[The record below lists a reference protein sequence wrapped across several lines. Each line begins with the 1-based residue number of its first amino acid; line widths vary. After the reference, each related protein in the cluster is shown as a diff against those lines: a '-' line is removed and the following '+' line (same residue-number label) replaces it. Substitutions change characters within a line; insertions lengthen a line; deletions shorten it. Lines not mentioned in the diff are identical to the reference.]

1 MRRWNDVAEPYAQLL
16 DFGTLHR
23 LGIERYQ
30 QGDVAGAA
38 DLIARSIAQYPQ
50 PGAFCDLGV
59 MLHMLGRLA
68 EAEDAYRTA
77 LRLQPQYP
85 EAQNNLGITLHT
97 QARFDDAEAAYRAAL
112 GLRPD
117 YAEALNNLAVTL
129 TDLTR
134 TEEALAACRAALC
147 LFPDYV
153 NAHLTRANALLA
165 EDRTDAALA
174 AFETALTLHPHSL
187 EGLVNHGN
195 ALKRAGRQ
203 EEALA
208 RYDQALALHPGYVE
222 ARVNR
227 SFLLLGRGDMQNGWF
242 EYEWRFCTPG
252 LAAHRLPQPQWT
264 GEPLEGRTILLHA
277 EQGFGDTL
285 QFVRYAPLVAQRG
298 GRVLLGAPA
307 PLHRLLRTLP
317 GVERVLE
324 PNEPPPPFDLHC
336 PMMSL
341 PLAFGTRLDTVPA
354 EVPYFFPDPAD
365 VAAWRAR
372 LPDDGVLKVG
382 LVWAGNPR
390 PNMPHANLVDRR
402 RSLRLAQLAPLA
414 GVAGVRFVSLQ
425 KDGDAAVQTKD
436 PPAGMDLVDPMGE
449 VGDFAD
455 TAALIATLDLVIG
468 VDTSVIHLA
477 GALGK
482 PVWVLSRFDGCW
494 RWLQGRDDS
503 PWYPTMR
510 LFRQQAPGAWEPVIE
525 RVAEA
530 LRERVS

>member
-1 MRRWNDVAEPYAQLL
+1 VETFAQPL
-16 DFGTLHR
+16 DAGALYR
-23 LGIERYQ
+23 LGIERYR

-38 DLIARSIAQYPQ
+38 DLIARSLALHPQ
-50 PGAFCDLGV
+50 PGAFSDLGI
-59 MLHMLGRLA
+59 MLHTLGRLV
-68 EAEDAYRTA
+68 EAEDAYRAA

-85 EAQNNLGITLHT
+85 EAYNNLGITLHT
-97 QARFDDAEAAYRAAL
+97 QARFDEAEAAYRAAL
-112 GLRPD
+112 ALRPH

-134 TEEALAACRAALC
+134 TEEALAACRAALS

-165 EDRTDAALA
+165 QGLTDAALA

-195 ALKRAGRQ
+195 ALRQAGRP

-208 RYDQALALHPGYVE
+208 RYDQALVLHPGYVE

-227 SFLLLGRGDMQNGWF
+227 SFLLLGRGDMERGWF

-252 LAAHRLPQPQWT
+252 LAPHRLLQPQWT

-324 PNEPPPPFDLHC
+324 PDEPPPPFDLHC
-336 PMMSL
+336 PLMSL
-341 PLAFGTRLDTVPA
+341 PFAFRTRLDSVPA

-372 LPDDGVLKVG
+372 LPDDGALKVG

-390 PNMPHANLVDRR
+390 PHMPRANLIDRR
-402 RSLRLAQLAPLA
+402 RSLALTQLAPLA
-414 GVAGVRFVSLQ
+414 GVPGVRFYSLQ
-425 KDGDAAVQTKD
+425 KDGDAVLQAKA
-436 PPAGMDLVDPMGE
+436 PPAGMDLVNLMDG
-449 VGDFAD
+449 VSDFAD
-455 TAALIATLDLVIG
+455 TAALVANLDLVIG

-477 GALGK
+477 GALGV

-494 RWLQGRDDS
+494 RWLQDRDDS
-503 PWYPTMR
+503 PWYPSMR
-510 LFRQQAPGAWEPVIE
+510 LFRQEAPGDWGPVVA

-530 LRERVS
+530 LRDRAA

>member
-1 MRRWNDVAEPYAQLL
+1 MRRWNVAEPYAQLL

-30 QGDVAGAA
+30 QGDVAGAV

-59 MLHMLGRLA
+59 MLHTQGRLA

-77 LRLQPQYP
+77 LRLRPGYP
-85 EAQNNLGITLHT
+85 EAHNNLGITLHT
-97 QARFDDAEAAYRAAL
+97 LGRLDEAEDAYRAAL

-117 YAEALNNLAVTL
+117 YAEALNNLAITL
-129 TDLTR
+129 TDLMR
-134 TEEALAACRAALC
+134 TEEALTACRVALS
-147 LFPDYV
+147 LLPNYPQ
-153 NAHLTRANALLA
+153 AHLTRANALLA
-165 EDRTDAALA
+165 VGRTEAALA
-174 AFETALTLHPHSL
+174 ACETALTLNPHSL

-195 ALKRAGRQ
+195 ALRRIGRLD
-203 EEALA
+203 EALA

-227 SFLLLGRGDMQNGWF
+227 SLLLLGRGDMERGWA
-242 EYEWRFCTPG
+242 EYEWRFRTPR
-252 LAAHRLPQPQWT
+252 LAAHRLEQPQWM
-264 GEPLEGRTILLHA
+264 GEPLAGRTILLHA

-324 PNEPPPPFDLHC
+324 ADKPPPPFDLHC
-336 PMMSL
+336 PLMSL

-354 EVPYFFPDPAD
+354 EVPYLAPDPAD
-365 VAAWRAR
+365 VAAWRDR
-372 LPDDGVLKVG
+372 LPDDGVLRVG

-390 PNMPHANLVDRR
+390 PDMPHANLVDRR
-402 RSLRLAQLAPLA
+402 RSLRLEQLAPLA
-414 GVAGVRFVSLQ
+414 GVPGVRFYSLQ
-425 KDGDAAVQTKD
+425 KDGDAALQAKD
-436 PPAGMDLVDPMGE
+436 PPSGMDLVDLMEG

-455 TAALIATLDLVIG
+455 TAALIANLDLVIG
-468 VDTSVIHLA
+468 VDTSVIHVA

-494 RWLQGRDDS
+494 RWLTERDDS
-503 PWYPTMR
+503 PWYPSMR
-510 LFRQQAPGAWEPVIE
+510 LFRQETPGEWAPVIE
-525 RVAEA
+525 QVMEA
-530 LRERVS
+530 LRDRAA